1 MQAHLS
7 MRKMPKK
14 KAKTFTNT
22 FTGKC
27 AIIVSVGASNDFS
40 TPFYYT
46 YIYKEKDKKKRL
58 IRVISRFFYIK
69 NFLKKMIFAK
79 LFTYTFF
86 IIASA
91 AAHRVASQAAAASG
105 VSPMAV
111 M

>member
-1 MQAHLS
+1 MV
-7 MRKMPKK
+7 
-14 KAKTFTNT
+14 F
-22 FTGKC
+22 
-27 AIIVSVGASNDFS
+27 VGASREIS

-46 YIYKEKDKKKRL
+46 YIYKRKAAVHKEQPL
-58 IRVISRFFYIK
+58 FCVE
-69 NFLKKMIFAK
+69 NFLKKF
-79 LFTYTFF
+79 FSETSYTFF